1 MDNKKPVSLINQ
13 FHSAV
18 VMYRW
23 QILTLLLLSIGG
35 VISMTLGSV
44 FQVFSIPL
52 ETVDVDGYCDRL
64 ANQLQA
70 TDTSIILLQIGQP
83 NKVYEVISGD
93 RNTTKSS
100 NCEFLDFADDAGE
113 DSSAKDLILQ
123 QIHDSVIAVKRHR
136 IVEHITLVTADGEYL
151 LTLERTG
158 DFEEPIG
165 LEPKFGGI
173 SAKEK
178 LLLSLVGGGSG
189 GRIKSLEPL
198 KKP

>member
-1 MDNKKPVSLINQ
+1 
-13 FHSAV
+13 
-18 VMYRW
+18 MYRW
-23 QILTLLLLSIGG
+23 QILALLLLSIGG

-52 ETVDVDGYCDRL
+52 ETVDVGGYCDRL
-64 ANQLQA
+64 SNQLQTTNA
-70 TDTSIILLQIGQP
+70 SIILLQIGRP
-83 NKVYEVISGD
+83 SKAYEVISGD
-93 RNTTKSS
+93 RNATKASS
-100 NCEFLDFADDAGE
+100 CEFLDLSDDTGE
-113 DSSAKDLILQ
+113 DSDVKDAILQ
-123 QIHDSVIAVKRHR
+123 QTHDSVIAVKRHR
-136 IVEHITLVTADGEYL
+136 IVEYITLVTLDGEYL

-189 GRIKSLEPL
+189 GRIKSFQPA